1 MTRGLEYV
9 HPAEPSCPTIVFTFM
24 HDRRD
29 PWKWPFSIGLT
40 LVVFL
45 GTAFLLPQ
53 PWIDA
58 FFSPLS
64 LLERIERAPDPQW
77 MVLLPPPPIEM
88 VPDIQPEDTDRQ
100 PEPDRDEIHQDPY
113 WWSRG
118 WIIRTAVEPPAAV
131 SQSVADSVAI
141 LLAALGVQRDFV
153 NRARPDSVLAAR
165 LFIMQVEDSFN
176 FDELKPYLSAMARSR
191 DYADILSR
199 AADMYDDFLGS
210 EIMTPD

>member
-1 MTRGLEYV
+1 MR
-9 HPAEPSCPTIVFTFM
+9 
-24 HDRRD
+24 DRRD

-40 LVVFL
+40 LLVFL
-45 GTAFLLPQ
+45 GAAFLLPQ

-64 LLERIERAPDPQW
+64 LLERFEGEQDPQW
-77 MVLLPPPPIEM
+77 MVILPPPPIEM
-88 VPDIQPEDTDRQ
+88 VPDFQPDVTDPQ
-100 PEPDRDEIHQDPY
+100 PEPYRNEIHLDPD

-118 WIIRTAVEPPAAV
+118 WIVRTAVAPPAVESPA
-131 SQSVADSVAI
+131 AMDSVAI
-141 LLAALGVQRDFV
+141 LLTALGVERDFI

-191 DYADILSR
+191 DFADIMSR
-199 AADMYDDFLGS
+199 AADMYDSFLAS